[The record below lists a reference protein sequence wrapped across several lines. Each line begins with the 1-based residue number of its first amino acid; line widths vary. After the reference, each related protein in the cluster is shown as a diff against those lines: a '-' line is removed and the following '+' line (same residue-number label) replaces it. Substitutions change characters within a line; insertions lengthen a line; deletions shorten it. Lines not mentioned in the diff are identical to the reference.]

1 MYFVGRNQPVYS
13 LESCRLSDW
22 RTHFLW
28 YCVTDSEYGRP
39 SRDSSQAS
47 RCFDLLVVPKS
58 GNFYLTDCFC
68 DVFGEELAI
77 WNIFFQSNGTCYP
90 GDKWKPAK
98 IYRMNIVNAKKC
110 KLTCLF
116 VTNSLLLLSFLSSKH
131 LNECL
136 LNTYFTLSYNS
147 TSEFPTLW
155 CACSLK
161 KVPLSGGACPHI
173 LLSEDPRDKT
183 FPCSKAFSR
192 MIFSILF

>member
-1 MYFVGRNQPVYS
+1 MYFARRNQPVYS
-13 LESCRLSDW
+13 LESLSLSDW

-77 WNIFFQSNGTCYP
+77 LNFFFFQSNGACYP
-90 GDKWKPAK
+90 RDKWKPAK
-98 IYRMNIVNAKKC
+98 IYRMNIVNAKKYR
-110 KLTCLF
+110 LTCLF
-116 VTNSLLLLSFLSSKH
+116 VTNSSSLLLLSFLTSKH

-147 TSEFPTLW
+147 TPEFPTQLMCLRPKEGTSFW
-155 CACSLK
+155 WSLPAYQHPIIK
-161 KVPLSGGACPHI
+161 L
-173 LLSEDPRDKT
+173 
-183 FPCSKAFSR
+183 
-192 MIFSILF
+192 